1 MTTSFAKR
9 RASSSSWHHFFFFF
23 FFVVDE
29 VDEDVRDYD
38 RNTKNTTSKKERKSQ
53 PFLCVCPHKNAKAA
67 ASVFATDDHCSNNDK
82 SELRQKCVRVC
93 VLMRSP
99 NNLLSSFSSCMHFF
113 SSSTKILLFFSLS
126 HLQQRRI
133 KNEPRK
139 TGDVVARARRARR
152 SVSLF
157 ILLLL
162 LGLLRL
168 CLLLSL
174 CLSH

>member
-1 MTTSFAKR
+1 MS
-9 RASSSSWHHFFFFF
+9 
-23 FFVVDE
+23 D
-29 VDEDVRDYD
+29 
-38 RNTKNTTSKKERKSQ
+38 
-53 PFLCVCPHKNAKAA
+53 
-67 ASVFATDDHCSNNDK
+67 
-82 SELRQKCVRVC
+82 VC
-93 VLMRSP
+93 VLMSSP
-99 NNLLSSFSSCMHFF
+99 TFLLFHHFF
-113 SSSTKILLFFSLS
+113 SSSLHENSSLLLIF

-157 ILLLL
+157 ILVFL

-174 CLSH
+174 SLSLLIDFWRPGRLIFENNKSPKLTRGFPLLTPTPTPYTKQTTECRCS

>member
-1 MTTSFAKR
+1 MSVITIGIR
-9 RASSSSWHHFFFFF
+9 RTRRRRRRGKANHF
-23 FFVVDE
+23 
-29 VDEDVRDYD
+29 
-38 RNTKNTTSKKERKSQ
+38 
-53 PFLCVCPHKNAKAA
+53 CVCPHKNAKAA
-67 ASVFATDDHCSNNDK
+67 PSVFATDDHCSNNNK
-82 SELRQKCVRVC
+82 SEAKVCPGCVC
-93 VLMRSP
+93 VLMSLMSSP
-99 NNLLSSFSSCMHFF
+99 TVSSFSSLFLQKLLHFCEN
-113 SSSTKILLFFSLS
+113 SSLLLSLIFQ
-126 HLQQRRI
+126 HRRI

>member
-1 MTTSFAKR
+1 MSVITTGIR
-9 RASSSSWHHFFFFF
+9 RTRRRRRRGKANHF
-23 FFVVDE
+23 
-29 VDEDVRDYD
+29 
-38 RNTKNTTSKKERKSQ
+38 
-53 PFLCVCPHKNAKAA
+53 CVCPHKNAKAA

-93 VLMRSP
+93 VLMSSP
-99 NNLLSSFSSCMHFF
+99 NNLLSSFSSCTFSLLLRKFF
-113 SSSTKILLFFSLS
+113 SFSLS
-126 HLQQRRI
+126 LIFHLQQRRI

-157 ILLLL
+157 ILLFL
-162 LGLLRL
+162 LG
-168 CLLLSL
+168 LLLSL

>member
-1 MTTSFAKR
+1 MSVITIGIR
-9 RASSSSWHHFFFFF
+9 RTRRRRRRGKANHF
-23 FFVVDE
+23 
-29 VDEDVRDYD
+29 
-38 RNTKNTTSKKERKSQ
+38 
-53 PFLCVCPHKNAKAA
+53 CVCPHKNAKAA

-93 VLMRSP
+93 VLMSSP
-99 NNLLSSFSSCMHFF
+99 NNLLSSFSSCTFSLLLRKFF
-113 SSSTKILLFFSLS
+113 SSSLSLIF

-157 ILLLL
+157 ILLFL
-162 LGLLRL
+162 LG
-168 CLLLSL
+168 LLLSL